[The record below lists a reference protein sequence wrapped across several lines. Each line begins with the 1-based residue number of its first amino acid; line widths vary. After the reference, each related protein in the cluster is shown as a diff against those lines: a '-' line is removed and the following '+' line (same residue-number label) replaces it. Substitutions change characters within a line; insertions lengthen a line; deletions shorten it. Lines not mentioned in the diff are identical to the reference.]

1 MPWSLLGGV
10 LVLAT
15 GAAALGL
22 ASHHTPTKSSPPP
35 PADFPA
41 TGFGGYR
48 WHGNVN
54 EIEAEWRVPT
64 ITNTQQ
70 VGAESTWIGVQ
81 GRSAD
86 EPFIQL
92 GTTGGVSGSAFVGTG
107 SGTKAE
113 SSSPPSLTQTGYE
126 VFWSDTARRFQAIPI
141 VGLRHPGDLILF
153 KMTRVPD
160 GWQLSVKNLSYGW
173 SRSVT
178 VHYGQQDAFSQGEWT
193 QEDPGG
199 YTPGTDFPY
208 APTSTVSFQRVLVND
223 MVPRLH
229 YSDETAL
236 STQNGVYLV
245 PTPMVNDEFSLSP
258 PTGPALQY
266 LSDAEQVDAGLSRL
280 GAEVGLTGRDQG
292 VAPANQVQDIK
303 DMLLLY
309 LENAHKIEA
318 QSWPRSARPAVLRF
332 VTTQEVFAHALSAW
346 VTGKHHTLQ
355 QLDVIFGDPP
365 GKRTRSIPC
374 EGPSDSQPSDPPT
387 STCRRARRP
396 EVVGRQFVAF
406 LTLEE
411 VGHTGSRFR
420 PSGVDESGVPQRR
433 VSRPIPT

>member
-1 MPWSLLGGV
+1 MGSTRTRTWRVVVPWLLLGGV
-10 LVLAT
+10 LLLAM
-15 GAAALGL
+15 GAAVLGL
-22 ASHHTPTKSSPPP
+22 ASHHTPTKSSSPPP
-35 PADFPA
+35 SVYPP

-48 WHGNVN
+48 WQGNVH

-64 ITNTQQ
+64 ISNTQQ

-113 SSSPPSLTQTGYE
+113 SSSPPPLTQTGYE
-126 VFWSDTARRFQAIPI
+126 VFWSNTARRFEAIPI

-160 GWQLSVKNLSYGW
+160 GWQLSVKNLTFGW

-223 MVPRLH
+223 KVPRLH

-245 PTPMVNDEFSLSP
+245 PTPMAHDGFSLAP
-258 PTGPALQY
+258 PTGPTLQY
-266 LSDAEQVDAGLSRL
+266 LSDAEQVDASLFRIGV
-280 GAEVGLTGRDQG
+280 EIPLTGHDQG
-292 VAPANQVQDIK
+292 VADISQVHDIENMAN
-303 DMLLLY
+303 LY
-309 LENAHKIEA
+309 AA
-318 QSWPRSARPAVLRF
+318 SSQGRSTGVASFGSSSGSAVR
-332 VTTQEVFAHALSAW
+332 
-346 VTGKHHTLQ
+346 
-355 QLDVIFGDPP
+355 D
-365 GKRTRSIPC
+365 KR
-374 EGPSDSQPSDPPT
+374 GP
-387 STCRRARRP
+387 
-396 EVVGRQFVAF
+396 GRQ
-406 LTLEE
+406 
-411 VGHTGSRFR
+411 
-420 PSGVDESGVPQRR
+420 R
-433 VSRPIPT
+433 VV